1 MNVMQPSLK
10 KFLDQLC
17 GEFSNLEQAL
27 DNPPFFAH
35 IFIRYRPIEHL
46 QTGSILIDQSY
57 AIDPKN
63 PYRLRVI
70 KAEKCDSGT
79 IKLWNHKFREP
90 QHFASATFDQTR
102 RQEISDRDL
111 ICLDQCHYQVTERDG
126 GYHGELEEGCRC
138 IVHRDGRDTVLVSS
152 FHLQGE
158 ALSTLD
164 RGYDPET
171 GERRWGA
178 IAGEY
183 RFKKSA
189 SWKADWN

>member
-1 MNVMQPSLK
+1 MNAMQPSLK

-17 GEFSNLEQAL
+17 GEFSNQQQAL

-46 QTGSILIDQSY
+46 QPGSLLIDQSY
-57 AIDPKN
+57 AINPEK
-63 PYRLRVI
+63 PYRLRVV
-70 KAEKCDSGT
+70 KAEKLESGA
-79 IKLWNHKFREP
+79 IKLWNHTFRDP
-90 QHFASATFDQTR
+90 QYFASATFDRFR
-102 RQEISDRDL
+102 RQEISDSDL
-111 ICLDQCHYQVTERDG
+111 IRLEQCHYQVTERDD
-126 GYHGELEEGCRC
+126 GYHGELEKGCRC
-138 IVHRDGRDTVLVSS
+138 IVHRDGRDTILVSS
-152 FHLQGE
+152 FHLQGD

-171 GERRWGA
+171 HERCWGA

-189 SWKADWN
+189 SWSADWN